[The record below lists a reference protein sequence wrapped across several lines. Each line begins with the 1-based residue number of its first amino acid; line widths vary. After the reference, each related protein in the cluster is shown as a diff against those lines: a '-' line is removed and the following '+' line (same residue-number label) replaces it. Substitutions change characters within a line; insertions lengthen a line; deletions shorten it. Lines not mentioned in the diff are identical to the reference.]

1 MNIVVKKL
9 VRVII
14 ILNIIFIAEVTMAS
28 NSSSKE
34 TKDYIATSQYYHNL
48 ISSNDMAEL
57 NMFLSLLPKG
67 GELHHHFSG
76 AIYAENYLD
85 LINKAG
91 FCIDKNSYHV
101 QKNKPNKLNKTCLS
115 ITALQDN
122 YDLYTAL
129 LSRWSYGRFFYDHNC
144 TQEDG
149 LKHFF
154 NVFGYVGPIEAVD
167 VKSSLTL
174 LKVRAKSEN
183 IQYIETILFLALISD
198 NPALDKVNQ
207 LTSNT
212 DDATIN
218 SVLSQA
224 VDVLDKD
231 SIIQNEIAQ
240 NLCEIVSN
248 SKDID
253 DDDFSM
259 RFQPYV
265 VRFNNPS
272 LIFSGLYSAF
282 LMVKN
287 NTKFVGVNIVG
298 NEAHPIALRDYKL
311 HMKMFRFLKQRFPNV
326 KLSLHAGELTLGQVA
341 PEELSYHINDA
352 VNVAEANRI
361 GHGVDIMHESNP
373 YQLINTLLN
382 KNILVEINLTSN
394 EALLGVQGNDHPVRL
409 YMQYGVPIAISTD
422 DPGVSRNNLTDEY
435 LKFVTRY
442 KPSYDKLKEI
452 VSNSIKYSFLTE
464 DEKTKQIDLLNKKFI
479 FFEDTIASFVKKHS
493 HVKK

>member
-1 MNIVVKKL
+1 MNIIVKKL
-9 VRVII
+9 IRFII

-34 TKDYIATSQYYHNL
+34 TKDYIATSKYYHNL

-85 LINKAG
+85 FISKAG
-91 FCIDKNSYHV
+91 FYIDKNSYQV
-101 QKNKPNKLNKTCLS
+101 QKNKPNKTCLS
-115 ITALQDN
+115 VTALQDN
-122 YDLYTAL
+122 YDLYTTIL
-129 LSRWSYGRFFYDHNC
+129 RHWSYGKFFYDHDY

-154 NVFGYVGPIEAVD
+154 NVFGYLAPIEAVD

-174 LKVRAKSEN
+174 LKLRAKSEN
-183 IQYIETILFLALISD
+183 IQYIETILFPAPTSF
-198 NPALDKVNQ
+198 NPALDKINQ

-212 DDATIN
+212 DDTTIN
-218 SVLSQA
+218 SVLRQA

-240 NLCEIVSN
+240 NLREIVSN
-248 SKDID
+248 SQDID

-265 VRFNNPS
+265 LRFNKPS

-311 HMKMFRFLKQRFPNV
+311 HMKMFRFLKQKFPNV
-326 KLSLHAGELTLGQVA
+326 KLSLHAGELTLGQVT

-394 EALLGVQGNDHPVRL
+394 ETLLGVQGNDHPVRL
-409 YMQYGVPIAISTD
+409 YMRYGVPIAISTD

-435 LKFVTRY
+435 LKFVTCY

-464 DEKTKQIDLLNKKFI
+464 DEKIKQINLLNEKFI